1 MDRERVATPGSSSMG
16 VSGRSG
22 LGSWAARL
30 VGGRRRKGWHQEI
43 GLVVAIVLL
52 GAYFT
57 YKNSVFISLEN
68 LGNIAEQITFL
79 GILAV
84 GMTFVIISGQF
95 DLSVGSMFGL
105 SGIVFA
111 LALEAHWNLWSAA
124 LAGIAAG
131 VGMGLSNGLLSVI
144 LRVPAIIITLGTLSI
159 YRGISYWIS
168 NGFPVS
174 DYSQSSAFFKFG
186 QGNLIPWPA
195 SLDWI
200 PDLFIALLVVAI
212 IGHLLLTRTA
222 FGQHVYGLG
231 SSKSASI
238 LAGVRVNRVQIG
250 VLTLLGLT
258 AGIGGILGVAQAGS
272 ADPNGGVGYE
282 LDVIAAVI
290 IGGASITGGR
300 GSVLASLLGILLIG
314 EVRNGLVIIGV
325 SLYGQIIVSGALVVA
340 AVAVDRLITGRGERR
355 GPIRKEVSRK
365 ARQVS
370 RRLRRSRS
378 PLARK
383 RAPANS
389 KEEET

>member
-1 MDRERVATPGSSSMG
+1 LSTRVTLHSA
-16 VSGRSG
+16 VSR
-22 LGSWAARL
+22 AARFL
-30 VGGRRRKGWHQEI
+30 GWRRKGWQQEV
-43 GLVVAIVLL
+43 GLVAAILLL

-79 GILAV
+79 GILSV

-111 LALEAHWNLWSAA
+111 LALEAHWNVWLAA
-124 LAGIAAG
+124 VAGIAAG
-131 VGMGLSNGLLSVI
+131 CGMGLSNGLLSVI
-144 LRVPAIIITLGTLSI
+144 LRVPAIIVTLGTLSI

-174 DYSQSSAFFKFG
+174 DYSQSSALFRFG

-195 SLDWI
+195 RLDWI
-200 PDLFIALLVVAI
+200 PDLFLALIVVAFF
-212 IGHLLLTRTA
+212 GHLLLTRTA
-222 FGQHVYGLG
+222 YGQHVFALG
-231 SSKSASI
+231 SNKSASI
-238 LAGVRVNRVQIG
+238 LAGVRVSRVQIG

-300 GSVLASLLGILLIG
+300 GSVFASLLGILLIG

-340 AVAVDRLITGRGERR
+340 AVAVDRIITGRGERH
-355 GPIRKEVSRK
+355 GPIRKEVSRR
-365 ARQVS
+365 ARRVS
-370 RRLRRSRS
+370 RMLGGSRS
-378 PLARK
+378 SLAAR
-383 RAPANS
+383 RAPTNS
-389 KEEET
+389 KKEET